1 MSSIYKLRLN
11 IDPEYIPIIN
21 DMMRMFVIQF
31 VVNFM
36 FYVSNPISNPL
47 FNETFLE
54 TLLYILLG
62 VMTYWLIVKK
72 LIDIDNQ

>member
-11 IDPEYIPIIN
+11 VDPEYIPIIN

-36 FYVSNPISNPL
+36 FYISNPVANPL
-47 FNETFLE
+47 FNEMFLE

-62 VMTYWLIVKK
+62 VMSYWLIVKK
-72 LIDIDNQ
+72 LIDIDVE